1 MFLYF
6 VISKANTEDKQHN
19 NRTQIVY
26 DKTLDP

>member
-6 VISKANTEDKQHN
+6 VISKANTEDKQRN
-19 NRTQIVY
+19 KRTQIIY